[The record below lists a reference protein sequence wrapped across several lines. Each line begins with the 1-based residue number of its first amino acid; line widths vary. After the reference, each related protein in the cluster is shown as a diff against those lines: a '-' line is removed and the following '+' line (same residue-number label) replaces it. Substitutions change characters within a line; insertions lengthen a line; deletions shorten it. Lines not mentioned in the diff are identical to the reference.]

1 MSDIKITKATE
12 RDYDELLDFM
22 NMVFGFNGQE
32 NDFLK
37 LLPKLYR
44 EQYEPWKSNY
54 IAKDENGRMVCA
66 VGAYDEEYSVAGE
79 TIRFRGIG
87 NVAAHPRAKGKGYMR
102 AAMDAAMADMVKDG
116 VDFSALGGL
125 RHRYGYWSFEVS
137 GIRYRF
143 HINYDCIKH
152 GLKHIPEAHTLTFTP
167 LASDDTETV
176 EWANKLR
183 ESLPFYCKRTTE
195 RTYDVLCSWKSTPYV
210 VTVDGERIGCFIQS
224 GGNMHDI
231 ILTDDA
237 YLCDLIRQWQKKRGD
252 FTVILPPYRTE
263 WIDFLTRYSCG
274 PEVIGCESYTVFSFE
289 RVCRAF
295 LAAKATYEALAD
307 GELTLLIHG
316 FAGDERL
323 KICVHNGI
331 PTVTATDEAADLEL
345 EHKEAMLLIFGVF
358 SPLRVKLGAA
368 ERSWFPL
375 PLHTDNADEV

>member
-1 MSDIKITKATE
+1 MNTPEIKKATAA
-12 RDYDELLDFM
+12 DYEELIDFL

-44 EQYEPWKSNY
+44 AQYAPWESNY
-54 IAKDENGRMVCA
+54 TGKDENGRFMCA
-66 VGAYDEEYSVAGE
+66 VGAYDETYRVAGE
-79 TIRFRGIG
+79 TVRFRGIG

-102 AAMDAAMADMVKDG
+102 AAMDATMADMVKDG

-125 RHRYGYWSFEVS
+125 RHRYGYWGFEVS

-143 HINYDCIKH
+143 HVDADCIKH
-152 GLKHIPEAHTLTFTP
+152 GIKHIPETHALTFEP
-167 LASDDTETV
+167 LNPEDTEAIL
-176 EWANKLR
+176 WMNGLR
-183 ESLPFYCKRTTE
+183 EKLPFYCERTTE
-195 RTYDVLCSWKSTPYV
+195 RTYDVLCSWKSTPYLV
-210 VTVDGERIGCFIQS
+210 YEDGRRVGCFIQS
-224 GGNMHDI
+224 GGTIHDI
-231 ILTDDA
+231 QLEDGA
-237 YLCDLIRQWQKKRGD
+237 YLCDLIRQWQKARGN

-274 PEVIGCESYTVFSFE
+274 PEVISCESYTVFSYE

-295 LAAKATYEALAD
+295 LAAKATYENLAD
-307 GELTLLIHG
+307 GELNLLIHG
-316 FAGDERL
+316 FAGDESL
-323 KICVHNGI
+323 KFRVHNGI
-331 PTVTATDEAADLEL
+331 PTVEATTEAPALEL
-345 EHKEAMLLIFGVF
+345 EHKEAMMLLFGVF